1 MEYILYISRFLYRIR
16 WWLLIG
22 TSIIT
27 LAVYHFG
34 KRMIGKTYHVE
45 ATLYTGVASGYNI
58 EGGNN
63 KVDWATAQNA
73 MDNIMSI
80 IKAESTLKR
89 VSMRLYAR
97 SLINGNPKEDNEF
110 IKASNYN
117 RIYEHLKN
125 SPNGKEIL
133 SLIDKSSEDKTV
145 ANFNNYLKPTQDNY
159 LYGVFYYNL
168 PYYSYNNLKG
178 INVAR
183 KSSSDLIE
191 VSYMTSDP
199 GIAYNTI
206 DILTKEFVNEY
217 SAIRYGE
224 TDKVIDYFKS
234 ELQRIGKELRVKEDS
249 LTQYNVEKQ
258 VINYYDETKEIAAI
272 NKEFELREQNV
283 LIAHNS
289 AKAMLSELE
298 RQMNSNAKH
307 VINNIQFLDKL
318 NEASSLTGKIS
329 EMETITGDSQKQEVL
344 LQEYKNRLSQ
354 VRKDLSELAN
364 KYVENKYTKEGI
376 AKDNIIEQ
384 WLEVTM
390 QYEKAKSD
398 LQIIQKSRR
407 DLSEKYKQ
415 FAPVGSTIKRQERNI
430 NFIEQ
435 NYLSVLKSYNDALMR
450 RKNLE
455 MTSASLKVLNAP
467 AFPINAMPTPLK
479 KMVMAACAGTF
490 IFILGFFLILE
501 LLDRTLR
508 DSIRTHRLIGLPVLG
523 AFPRNSILEY
533 RNYTGKSRN
542 IATRH
547 LSSSILRFCQ
557 QKKEGLPYI
566 INFISTENEV
576 GKSAV
581 IKELKEYWSSIGLK
595 TRVLTWG
602 IDFKVD
608 SREYNLAQ
616 SVSDLYTSEGED
628 ILIVEYP
635 NLREANIAPTLL
647 QEANLN
653 ILIARADHGWK
664 ETDKLLS
671 EKLSQQVGQTPLYVY
686 LTHASRNV
694 VEDYTGMLPPYTLWR
709 KITYRLSQ
717 LALTE
722 SVVPLVKRKKSLTT
736 AKDEDEDDE

>member
-1 MEYILYISRFLYRIR
+1 MEYILYICRFLYRIR

-22 TSIIT
+22 TAIIT
-27 LAVYHFG
+27 FTVYHFG
-34 KRMIGKTYHVE
+34 RRMLGRTYYVE
-45 ATLYTGVASGYNI
+45 ATLYTGAASGYNI

-63 KVDWATAQNA
+63 KVDWATAQNT
-73 MDNIMSI
+73 MDNLMNI

-97 SLINGNPKEDNEF
+97 ILIKGNPEKDNEF
-110 IKASNYN
+110 ITAGNYN
-117 RIYEHLKN
+117 RIYNHLKN

-133 SLIDKSSEDKTV
+133 ALVDKRSEDKTV
-145 ANFNNYLKPTQDNY
+145 ANFFSYLKPTQSNY

-168 PYYSYNNLKG
+168 PYCSYNDLRSIK
-178 INVAR
+178 VAR
-183 KSSSDLIE
+183 KGSSDLIE
-191 VSYMTSDP
+191 LSYTAGDQ

-224 TDKVIDYFKS
+224 TDKVIEYFKS
-234 ELQRIGKELRVKEDS
+234 ELQRIGKELRLKEDS
-249 LTQYNVEKQ
+249 LTQYNVEKRI
-258 VINYYDETKEIAAI
+258 INYYDETKEIAAI
-272 NKEFELREQNV
+272 NKEFELREQNT
-283 LIAHNS
+283 LIAYNS

-298 RQMNSNAKH
+298 KQMDSNSKH
-307 VINNIQFLDKL
+307 VINNLQFLDKL
-318 NEASSLTGKIS
+318 NEAASLTGKIS
-329 EMETITGDSQKQEVL
+329 EMETISSSEQNHESS

-354 VRKDLSELAN
+354 ARKELSELSN

-376 AKDNIIEQ
+376 AKENIVDQ

-390 QYEKAKSD
+390 QLEKAKSD
-398 LQIIQKSRR
+398 LQIVQQSRL
-407 DLSEKYKQ
+407 DLNERYRL

-455 MTSASLKVLNAP
+455 MTSAALKVLNEP

-490 IFILGFFLILE
+490 LFILGFFLILE

-508 DSIRTHRLIGLPVLG
+508 DSIRTRRLVGLPMLG
-523 AFPRNSILEY
+523 AFPKKSILEY
-533 RNYTGKSRN
+533 RSYIGESKN
-542 IATRH
+542 IATKQ
-547 LSSSILRFCQ
+547 LSNSILRFCQ
-557 QKKEGLPYI
+557 QKKERLPYI
-566 INFISTENEV
+566 VNFISTESGV
-576 GKSAV
+576 GKSDV
-581 IKELKEYWSSIGLK
+581 IEALKEYWNSIGLR
-595 TRVLTWG
+595 TQIITWES
-602 IDFKVD
+602 DLKVN
-608 SREYNLAQ
+608 SREYNLAK
-616 SVSDLYTSEGED
+616 SITDLYTPEGED

-635 NLREANIAPTLL
+635 NLRDASISPELL

-653 ILIARADHGWK
+653 ILVARADRGWK

-671 EKLSQQVGQTPLYVY
+671 EKLSQQVGKVPLYVY
-686 LTHASRNV
+686 LTYASRNV
-694 VEDYTGMLPPYTLWR
+694 VEDYTGMLPPYTHWR
-709 KITYRLSQ
+709 KVVYRLSQ

-722 SVVPLVKRKKSLTT
+722 SIATLVKGKKHRVRTN
-736 AKDEDEDDE
+736 DEDDE